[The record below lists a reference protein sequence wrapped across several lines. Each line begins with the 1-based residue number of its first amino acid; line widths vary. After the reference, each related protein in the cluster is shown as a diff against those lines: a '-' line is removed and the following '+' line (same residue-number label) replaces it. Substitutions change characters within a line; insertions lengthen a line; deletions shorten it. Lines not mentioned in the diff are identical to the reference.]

1 MRTYIIRRLL
11 LMIPSIFIITVIVFG
26 LVRMIPGNAVD
37 QLFAEMASTG
47 KSGLNREDIERML
60 GLDVPVH
67 VQYGRWITG
76 VLQGDLGTTI
86 RGGSTPITEKIV
98 ARLPVTFELG
108 LIAILVGLLISLP
121 IGILSAIRQDSFG
134 DYVARGLAIL
144 FISIPS
150 FSMATVVMVYP
161 ALWWGWSPP
170 MDYISFTEDP
180 LGNLGLLIIPAT
192 ILGFVLSGTTMRMM
206 RAMMLEVLRQDYI
219 RTAWSKGFTEKLV
232 VIRHALKNAL
242 IPVVTLVGYQ
252 VPILVGGAVIIEQ
265 IFTLPGIGRL
275 LVDALSQRDYPVVSA
290 VNLVIGTTVLV
301 INLLVDLT
309 WIPGFDTTKERK

>member
-67 VQYGRWITG
+67 VQYGRWITE

-150 FSMATVVMVYP
+150 FWMATVVMVYP

-219 RTAWSKGFTEKLV
+219 RTAWAKGFTEKLV

-309 WIPGFDTTKERK
+309 YAYLDPRIRYH

>member
-150 FSMATVVMVYP
+150 FWMATVVMVYP

-170 MDYISFTEDP
+170 VDYISFTEDP

-219 RTAWSKGFTEKLV
+219 RTAWSKGFTEKMV

-275 LVDALSQRDYPVVSA
+275 LVDALNQRDYPVVSG
-290 VNLVIGTTVLV
+290 VNLVIGTTVLLV
-301 INLLVDLT
+301 NLLVDLT
-309 WIPGFDTTKERK
+309 YAYLDPRIRYR

>member
-1 MRTYIIRRLL
+1 
-11 LMIPSIFIITVIVFG
+11 MIPSIFIITVIVFG

-150 FSMATVVMVYP
+150 FWMATVVMVYP

-170 MDYISFTEDP
+170 MDYISLTENP

-219 RTAWSKGFTEKLV
+219 RTAWAKGFTEKLV

-309 WIPGFDTTKERK
+309 YAYLDPRIRYH

>member
-37 QLFAEMASTG
+37 QLFAEMASAG
-47 KSGLNREDIERML
+47 KGGLNREDIERML
-60 GLDVPVH
+60 GLNVPVH

-150 FSMATVVMVYP
+150 FWMATVVMVYP

-219 RTAWSKGFTEKLV
+219 RTAWAKGFSEKLV

-309 WIPGFDTTKERK
+309 YAYLDPRIRYH

>member
-26 LVRMIPGNAVD
+26 LVRVIPGNAID
-37 QLFAEMASTG
+37 YLMAEMGSHG
-47 KSGLNREDIERML
+47 ESSLDRDEIERML
-60 GLDVPVH
+60 GLDVPVY

-121 IGILSAIRQDSFG
+121 IGILSAVRQDSFG

-150 FSMATVVMVYP
+150 FWMATVVMVYP

-170 MDYISFTEDP
+170 VDYISFTEDP

-192 ILGFVLSGTTMRMM
+192 ILGFALSGTTMRMM

-219 RTAWSKGFTEKLV
+219 RTAWVKGFTEKLV
-232 VIRHALKNAL
+232 VIRHALKNSL

-290 VNLVIGTTVLV
+290 VNLVIGTTVIV

-309 WIPGFDTTKERK
+309 YAYLDPRIQYH